1 MSVCCPLSEADD
13 TATVYNVE
21 RRRARK
27 EHACC
32 ECREPITIGQ
42 EHEYISMLFDGS
54 WSDHRLCLLCSEI
67 GDHFACG
74 GRVAGT
80 LWSDLEENFF
90 PDMRMGGPC
99 MAGLSPAAKLKLVE
113 RRMAWYFNQDEIDD
127 SIWED
132 WPKHRDRQ
140 RPQLAPV
147 PRDPHA
153 EVVPYYETPEYFWK
167 RELELDAYRED
178 EDGQAAFWQA
188 IAAARRTA

>member
-1 MSVCCPLSEADD
+1 MTACCPLQEPDEYAR
-13 TATVYNVE
+13 VYKRE
-21 RRRARK
+21 QRRARK
-27 EHACC
+27 EHECY
-32 ECREPITIGQ
+32 ECRDAIKRGEL
-42 EHEYISMLFDGS
+42 HHHISMLFDDGWSS
-54 WSDHRLCLLCSEI
+54 WRECLLCAEI

-99 MAGLSPAAKLKLVE
+99 MTGLSPAAKLKLVE
-113 RRMAWYFNQDEIDD
+113 RRMAWYFDQDEIDD

-140 RPQLAPV
+140 RPQIAPV

-178 EDGQAAFWQA
+178 GQAAFWQA
-188 IAAARRTA
+188 IAAARRSP